1 MNQYYELKNK
11 HEKEMNNF
19 PFMFAFSQKQF
30 NEGMEKLG
38 LQPDETDKIFSIGGG
53 GYIRRTD
60 SKALSDMM
68 KRHEQE
74 RAAAIA
80 ADSDGTGFIYD
91 MFYYELANHEYCI
104 TWDVSETLDAL
115 GFTIEEVNKD
125 PRMIEALKRARVAA
139 GNHNC

>member
-1 MNQYYELKNK
+1 MNQYYELKK
-11 HEKEMNNF
+11 KQEKEMNDF

-38 LQPDETDKIFSIGGG
+38 LQPDDTDKIYSLGAGS
-53 GYIRRTD
+53 YIRRSD
-60 SKALSDMM
+60 SPALHAMM
-68 KRHEQE
+68 ERQEQE

-80 ADSDGTGFIYD
+80 ADPDGTGFIYD

-115 GFTIEEVNKD
+115 GLTMDQVNND
-125 PRMIEALKRARVAA
+125 PRMVSALKQARKAA
-139 GNHNC
+139 SEHNC